1 MARRRLERDS
11 ARHRQLREWPE
22 RLWLQ
27 TRREEG
33 RPWLA
38 SQRSPSSWCREDDPE
53 ELRNALM
60 ALESATRFV
69 GSPDPTLPAG
79 RSERQELG
87 EGVKAESRNE
97 CRERALGMSGSLAAQ
112 SRSRRLRTLG
122 KAMFRLSAAQ
132 LPHAATV
139 FLRLQSMLRHWRRW
153 PKRSRQTRGSR
164 QSASALTRLP
174 GSAGCTA

>member
-38 SQRSPSSWCREDDPE
+38 SQRSLSWCREDDPE

-97 CRERALGMSGSLAAQ
+97 CRERGMRALGVWLRRAGVGASGPWARRCSGSRPRSCHMQPLSSCDC
-112 SRSRRLRTLG
+112 SRCSGIGVAGRRDRG
-122 KAMFRLSAAQ
+122 RREAVGNQ
-132 LPHAATV
+132 LLH
-139 FLRLQSMLRHWRRW
+139 
-153 PKRSRQTRGSR
+153 
-164 QSASALTRLP
+164 
-174 GSAGCTA
+174 